1 MILCSIACIP
11 PSFKVVLISY
21 ELSFDG
27 VPRDRRLVEGRLAW
41 ERVVGGVSIGVV
53 LHIIVHF

>member
-41 ERVVGGVSIGVV
+41 ERVSIGVV